1 MNTGNIILGVILVGI
16 CVLPFALVYFQ
27 KRKKQAIMLIALN
40 EKAKEKNRKIK
51 KHEFGRD
58 FVIGLDGDKEYVFFH
73 QHSKDTTTTQMVD
86 LSQVRRCTPE
96 KKIRSAQVGNQRTQI
111 IENLSLI
118 FTPVDESHKT
128 IRFVLYDEDV
138 HGQLSGQLQIMER
151 WSEKIQDLIRA
162 PVTLK

>member
-40 EKAKEKNRKIK
+40 EKAKERNRKID
-51 KHEFGRD
+51 KHEFGGD
-58 FVIGLDGDKEYVFFH
+58 FVIGLDGDKACVYFH
-73 QHSKDTTTTQMVD
+73 QLGKNSTTTQIVD
-86 LSQVRRCTPE
+86 LFKVRRCAPE

-111 IENLSLI
+111 IENLSLV
-118 FTPVDESHKT
+118 FTPMDESHKT
-128 IRFVLYDEDV
+128 IRFVLYDEDI

-151 WSEKIQDLIRA
+151 WAEKIQDLIREPA
-162 PVTLK
+162 VVK